1 MVQGYVRYK
10 GRDFYLI
17 RKPIQLGISS
27 HASITTLSNTDYIGR
42 ASIHH
47 SSAPIAPRN
56 NFLHKVRLVI

>member
-27 HASITTLSNTDYIGR
+27 HASITTLSNTDYLGR

-47 SSAPIAPRN
+47 SFRPYRTEE
-56 NFLHKVRLVI
+56 